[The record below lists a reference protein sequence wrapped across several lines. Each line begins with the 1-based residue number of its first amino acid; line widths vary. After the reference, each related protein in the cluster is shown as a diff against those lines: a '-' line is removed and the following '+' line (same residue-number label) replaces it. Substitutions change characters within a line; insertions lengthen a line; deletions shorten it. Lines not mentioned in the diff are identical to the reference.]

1 MVSLGRRGYTLVELM
16 LVVAIVGIIFS
27 IAPQLMIQMTRFFRQ
42 NRARIEIQREART
55 ALDLINRNL
64 RQAKA
69 TSIVIDQIAG
79 EPPYSRITFTR
90 LVAGGTANMKF
101 YQEGNFLYMVRD
113 STVPISRNLR
123 YLGFSYPRTDND
135 KLISVSLTTE
145 TGTYE
150 QQTKALQ
157 LSVDKVRIMND

>member
-1 MVSLGRRGYTLVELM
+1 MVSLGRRGYTLIELM
-16 LVVAIVGIIFS
+16 LVVAIVGIVFS

-69 TSIVIDQIAG
+69 TSIVIDQVAG

-90 LVAGGTANMKF
+90 LVAGGTADMKF